1 MQVVA
6 LAQGGEEQNGRTGG
20 GYKQG
25 MTRTYAVLRPISEGI
40 GRTCPPTP
48 KELVMIEHAESAEP
62 SLPGNPYEVSR
73 RDLLAAGTALGA
85 AAAFGGTTR
94 ASAVTIISDRSY
106 EAYNDPTKPLKNP
119 ERGIYA
125 SVQPKVATDYH
136 TLVVKYLEFF
146 TRLWCPVQSQQQYRC

>member
-1 MQVVA
+1 
-6 LAQGGEEQNGRTGG
+6 
-20 GYKQG
+20 
-25 MTRTYAVLRPISEGI
+25 
-40 GRTCPPTP
+40 
-48 KELVMIEHAESAEP
+48 MIEHAESAEP

-125 SVQPKVATDYH
+125 SVQPNTTPSSSN
-136 TLVVKYLEFF
+136 TLNCEINAQ
-146 TRLWCPVQSQQQYRC
+146 TNWCGWARTIQKLLRNSESTQHF